1 MCTCN
6 VVNNMETFK
15 NALLIVRGTDLA
27 ATGNSIYILHPVS
40 SGPASSRMHTVSP
53 GSGAAWVRATYLG
66 LGPRW
71 PPGWAHGW
79 LGWSGWSGGRAGLSL
94 GRAAGAGGAGVDV
107 AALRLRDVGPAPGPQ
122 LRAAPARG
130 RARGPRGP
138 ARGRGGRR
146 RGSWRLGAGPG
157 VAASGLLAGAP
168 AAARRTPSVGAQL
181 RPAPALRAALRPGA
195 PLRGRGSCGGRD
207 S

>member
-1 MCTCN
+1 M
-6 VVNNMETFK
+6 
-15 NALLIVRGTDLA
+15 
-27 ATGNSIYILHPVS
+27 S

-53 GSGAAWVRATYLG
+53 GSDAAWVGATYLG

-71 PPGWAHGW
+71 PPGRGHGW
-79 LGWSGWSGGRAGLSL
+79 LGRSGWGSGHSL
-94 GRAAGAGGAGVDV
+94 RRSAWSRAGGAGVDV

-138 ARGRGGRR
+138 ARGRGRRRR
-146 RGSWRLGAGPG
+146 RGRWRLGAGPG

-181 RPAPALRAALRPGA
+181 RPAPALRAATRPGA
-195 PLRGRGSCGGRD
+195 PLRGRGSCGSCSGRG
-207 S
+207 SCRGREG